1 MTIKSFILAGV
12 GASLLSGVVVAQDKS
27 GVGYGGAYVQLKPIM
42 TPVIG
47 PGGKVGFEAVT
58 IRLILDAGEKERGG
72 CFSAPMVH
80 EKFVMHFFKNKPTMA
95 DLVPPR
101 RDVLAK
107 QLLEVAIAA
116 TDKGYY
122 SDVKIIDPAQLQLE
136 AKKSTE
142 KGKAAATP
150 AEQLENKSKT
160 LTSQCQ

>member
-1 MTIKSFILAGV
+1 MTRISFIPMLVSAVVLASS
-12 GASLLSGVVVAQDKS
+12 ALAQDKS

-42 TPVIG
+42 TPVVG
-47 PGGKVGFEAVT
+47 PGGQVTFEALT
-58 IRLILDAGEKERGG
+58 IRLILDAGERERGG
-72 CFSAPMVH
+72 CFSVPMVH
-80 EKFVMHFFKNKPTMA
+80 EKIVMHLYKNKPTMA
-95 DLVPPR
+95 DLVGQR
-101 RDVLAK
+101 SEVLAK

-122 SDVKIIDPAQLQLE
+122 SDVKIIDQGQLQLE

-142 KGKAAATP
+142 KGKAASTP